1 MPGREVERHQASIRD
16 FSSCCRSSDPLFNT
30 IVTNVPG
37 SPEPLHFAGATM
49 RHYDAW
55 GPVWDGL
62 GIIHPVK
69 LVSIFQHRLIEVR
82 ASLPISASPSTHL
95 PKMTLEVTRK

>member
-37 SPEPLHFAGATM
+37 SPEPLHFASATM

-69 LVSIFQHRLIEVR
+69 LVSIFQHR
-82 ASLPISASPSTHL
+82 SLRSAHRRRSAQAPQRIC
-95 PKMTLEVTRK
+95 PMTLEVTRK